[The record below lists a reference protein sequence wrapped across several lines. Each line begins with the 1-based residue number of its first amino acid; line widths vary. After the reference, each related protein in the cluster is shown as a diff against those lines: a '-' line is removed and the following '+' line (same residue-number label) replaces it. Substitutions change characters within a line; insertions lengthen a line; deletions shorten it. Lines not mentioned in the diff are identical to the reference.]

1 MRKFISW
8 ILFLSLVSI
17 TSSGL
22 AVKLLEGEAILT
34 SSLSGKVSVDYIV
47 SDTDLASGIPESS
60 FVFSTIQGSAP
71 PYKGDKTTYDD
82 SVYFYYYQLE
92 NFSPESLSTIKQ
104 LTLNIF
110 ADCVCSSGFI
120 IGADL
125 DDISTF
131 DHNIAGEHENVVT
144 VRDPD
149 TADFDDISYPNNQT
163 WAFSPTELAIGG
175 ESSVLFLTSMLPPG
189 ISPAYALDGTP
200 YAGELPVPVPEPFSI
215 ILIGSGILGLYIRK
229 KIT

>member
-8 ILFLSLVSI
+8 VLFLSLVSM
-17 TSSGL
+17 TSSAFAL
-22 AVKLLEGEAILT
+22 KLLEGEATLT
-34 SSLSGKVSVDYIV
+34 SSLSGKAYVDYIV
-47 SDTDLASGIPESS
+47 SDTDLATGIPASS

-71 PYKGDKTTYDD
+71 PYKGDKATYDA
-82 SVYFYYYQLE
+82 SAYFYYYQLE
-92 NFSPESLSTIKQ
+92 NFSPDSLSTIKQ

-110 ADCVCSSGFI
+110 AGCVCSTGFI

-149 TADFDDISYPNNQT
+149 TADFDDMSYPNNQT
-163 WAFSPTELAIGG
+163 WAFSPTELVIGA
-175 ESSVLFLTSMLPPG
+175 ESGVLFLTSMLPPG
-189 ISPAYALDGTP
+189 MSPAYALDGTP
-200 YAGELPVPVPEPFSI
+200 YEGELPVPVPEPFSI
-215 ILIGSGILGLYIRK
+215 ILLGSGIVGLYIRK
-229 KIT
+229 KS